1 MKCYFCKNHVDKK
14 ELIKVELRNGE
25 KADMCRNCRKK
36 HNLETQDDIIER
48 IKENIKTPMEIV
60 KELDKYVIGQEEA
73 KKDIAVE
80 VYNHFIRV
88 INKNKVESL
97 DKVIKKNNILLNGPS
112 GTGKTLIA
120 ETLAKILGVPFYIAS
135 ATGLTESG
143 YVGNDVESVL
153 SGLLRSANMNVHKA
167 QFGIIFID
175 EIDKIATK
183 KSESMS
189 ITRDVSGEGV
199 QQALLK
205 LIEGS
210 VVGIPENGG
219 RIHPQQ
225 KLIEI
230 DTKNILFICSGAFEG
245 IENIVR
251 KRLNVKSKATL
262 GFKSNTVKTLSK
274 EDISEKSL
282 RANVNSE
289 DLKDYGLIKEF
300 IGRLPIIANLLP
312 LDKEQLV
319 EILNAKNG
327 ILEEYKSIF
336 ELQNKSLSFSR
347 DSLEMISDLAIDRK
361 VGARGLRSIVT
372 SFMRDLMFYAPSE
385 PKKEYYMTK
394 KHVEN
399 FFKNKKDKNLKIEK
413 AV

>member
-1 MKCYFCKNHVDKK
+1 M
-14 ELIKVELRNGE
+14 
-25 KADMCRNCRKK
+25 
-36 HNLETQDDIIER
+36 
-48 IKENIKTPMEIV
+48 
-60 KELDKYVIGQEEA
+60 
-73 KKDIAVE
+73 
-80 VYNHFIRV
+80 
-88 INKNKVESL
+88 
-97 DKVIKKNNILLNGPS
+97 
-112 GTGKTLIA
+112 
-120 ETLAKILGVPFYIAS
+120 PFYIAS

-143 YVGNDVESVL
+143 YVGNDVESIL

-167 QFGIIFID
+167 QFGIVFID

-183 KSESMS
+183 KSENMS

-225 KLIEI
+225 KLIEM

-251 KRLNVKSKATL
+251 RRLNIKSKATL
-262 GFKSNTVKTLSK
+262 GFKTNTVETLSK
-274 EDISEKSL
+274 EDISERYL
-282 RANVNSE
+282 RSNVNSE

-372 SFMRDLMFYAPSE
+372 SFMRDLMFYAPSQ
-385 PKKEYYMTK
+385 PAKKEYYITK
-394 KHVEN
+394 NHVEN
-399 FFKNKKDKNLKIEK
+399 FFKNKSLEIKK
-413 AV
+413 AI